1 MAQLLGRQ
9 GMNSAIKFMC
19 VLAAVVWS
27 VASSEAVSA
36 ESKSERI
43 NAGAVAV
50 VADQLGSQSLNYA
63 ADLADV
69 LGHENDLRILP
80 IAGHGPVEA
89 IRDVIYLRGIDGA
102 IVPSD
107 VLAYM
112 KKQQMLEDLDE
123 NLAYLA
129 RFGSPQLHVIA
140 RKDIGS
146 LGDLAGRRVNI
157 GSAAEAR
164 FVTGSLVFETLGLKI
179 EPRDGNELD
188 ALQQLRDGEVDA
200 IVLVA
205 EQPSPIAAE
214 LAKDGR
220 FKLLSVAID
229 DELGKTYLPSML
241 DDKSYA
247 GLLDGQGGLETLSMS
262 YVFAVF
268 NAEKGTERY
277 NKFKKLADVLFAS
290 IGDLQSGRRYANWGH
305 VNMSASVPGWA
316 RYATAEE
323 WLAQK
328 RKKPEKPDPAD
339 VSALREQFRSL
350 QDGGGSTV
358 GEAAIR
364 ARFEKWRESQL
375 Q

>member
-1 MAQLLGRQ
+1 
-9 GMNSAIKFMC
+9 MNSLLKFMC

-27 VASSEAVSA
+27 VASNETVRA

-43 NAGAVAV
+43 NAGAVAL

-89 IRDVIYLRGIDGA
+89 IRDIIYLRGIDGA

-112 KKQQMLEDLDE
+112 KKQNMLEDLDE
-123 NLAYLA
+123 NIAYLA
-129 RFGSPQLHVIA
+129 RFGSPQLHIIA
-140 RKDIGS
+140 RKDIAA

-164 FVTGSLVFETLGLKI
+164 FVTASLVFETLGLKI
-179 EPRDGNELD
+179 EPVEGNELD
-188 ALQQLRDGEVDA
+188 AVQQLRKGDVDA

-205 EQPSPIAAE
+205 EQPSPFAAE
-214 LAKDGR
+214 LAKDGK
-220 FKLLSVAID
+220 FKLLSVAMD

-241 DDKSYA
+241 SDPAYA
-247 GLLDGQGGLETLSMS
+247 GLLGGEGGLETLSMS

-277 NKFKKLADVLFAS
+277 NKFKKLADALYAA
-290 IGDLQSGRRYANWGH
+290 IGDLQSGRRYADWSH
-305 VNMSASVPGWA
+305 VNMSASVPGWT

-328 RKKPEKPDPAD
+328 RKKPDKPDPAD
-339 VSALREQFRSL
+339 VSALREQFHAIMS
-350 QDGGGSTV
+350 GSGNTV